1 MNSKLIQRNSTRTFL
16 RPFCFETAE
25 RLESKFRGLAVLNV
39 YTIKLVALPCEDV
52 ARARLPRS
60 VAKKIIL
67 VALGGP
73 WNAIEPPWVLR
84 ILVYFDFFSSRCEPR
99 KCRGAVCIIISLR
112 GPSSYLEASLQTWLD
127 YLAKRRVKNMCK
139 YRWGRRHFNDV
150 EDRMSDKLRSRA
162 GQFVYIAFNYSS
174 EKPLHWQ
181 TRRSFRRISN
191 EPRGSQQLY
200 ICLPIKWKV
209 RRGTAGR

>member
-84 ILVYFDFFSSRCEPR
+84 ILVYFDFFLL
-99 KCRGAVCIIISLR
+99 SLR
-112 GPSSYLEASLQTWLD
+112 T
-127 YLAKRRVKNMCK
+127 AKV
-139 YRWGRRHFNDV
+139 
-150 EDRMSDKLRSRA
+150 S
-162 GQFVYIAFNYSS
+162 
-174 EKPLHWQ
+174 
-181 TRRSFRRISN
+181 
-191 EPRGSQQLY
+191 
-200 ICLPIKWKV
+200 
-209 RRGTAGR
+209 RRGMHYYISAGTLFLPRSVSTDVARLPCQATCKKYV